1 MLTKIIKS
9 NLNPIIINGLNYYKV
24 KDSVVTKDIVNDTYY
39 KQIHNNCSNN
49 NLTYNLFFKNNE
61 IKLDNTYSI
70 AFNDVKIDSLDLYD
84 YKKNL
89 YCNFKRLSH
98 LVNSA
103 KNQAFILNKRLY
115 GW

>member
-1 MLTKIIKS
+1 MAASNIRKTFIK
-9 NLNPIIINGLNYYKV
+9 NLNSFLVQQNILISRNITPLQYIFNYK
-24 KDSVVTKDIVNDTYY
+24 
-39 KQIHNNCSNN
+39 
-49 NLTYNLFFKNNE
+49 
-61 IKLDNTYSI
+61 
-70 AFNDVKIDSLDLYD
+70 DLY
-84 YKKNL
+84 YHKKNL